1 MECSDV
7 HCKDQDHLLALDMFT
22 LNFLEKIQI
31 SAESCLPL
39 SPNSPKKVRKK
50 TRPGWNDEI
59 RPFRDNAYFWHQIW
73 SSCGRPLN
81 NEVHKIMKKT
91 RNLYH
96 FQYRKCKRAEEKI
109 KKDKLL
115 SACLGEREDLFNQ
128 IKNLRKASPV
138 IATSIDGH
146 SDNIPEHFRSIY
158 SKLYNST
165 DDAARLLEV
174 NELTNQKVS
183 QLNLRKIEGIT
194 PTLLKEAI

>member
-1 MECSDV
+1 MAQKEYYKFHLDEKFQEIKLPHEVLECSDV
-7 HCKDQDHLLALDMFT
+7 HCKNKDHILALDTFT
-22 LNFLEKIQI
+22 HNVLEQIQS
-31 SAESCLPL
+31 SAEFCLPL
-39 SPNSPKKVRKK
+39 SPNCKKKVRKK
-50 TRPGWNDEI
+50 IRPGWNDEI
-59 RPFRDNAYFWHQIW
+59 RPFRENAYLWHQIW

-115 SACLGEREDLFNQ
+115 SACLGERGDLFNQ
-128 IKNLRKASPV
+128 IKNLRKSTPV
-138 IATSIDGH
+138 IATCIDGH

-165 DDAARLLEV
+165 DDAARLH
-174 NELTNQKVS
+174 
-183 QLNLRKIEGIT
+183 
-194 PTLLKEAI
+194 